1 MIRAT
6 RKEWLKQ
13 LTAVVLALVAGCS
26 RELREPATP
35 VDVPTSFSASGPA
48 PLQAKWWEA
57 FEDEGLN
64 VLIEQAL
71 TGNPTLQTA
80 WDRLAQAQAVAEQAA
95 AILWPQADVQAGA
108 GRTRTENER
117 GTMYSTL
124 YSVGVAAAYEVD
136 LWSRLKS
143 TRRAAWLDVQAGRDA
158 VDTAAIT
165 VAASIAY
172 TWYQLAEAKALLQI
186 ADEQIETN
194 KKVLDIVTVQF
205 RTGKAA
211 AADVLRQRQLVAAT
225 EAQALLA
232 EKTVHLLQYTLSVL
246 LGKRPE
252 LAWQQTTI
260 WLPELPL
267 QPAPGVPTEVLWRR
281 PDVRQAYRG
290 VQAADQRLAAAV
302 AEQYPRLSLSAR
314 AETSAVSVHN
324 LFDDWLANLAANAV
338 QPLFDADQ
346 RKAEVQRQKA
356 IVSQSIHN
364 WSQTILEALEDV
376 EAALTQE
383 RQQRQLV
390 ENIELRLRLARR
402 TYERIRESFIKGQV
416 DYIRV
421 LESLQSLQGLER
433 DLVTARRTLVQFRI
447 DLYRS
452 IAGGFA
458 LPQPRLAQVDAQRRT
473 DLPNKDIIESE

>member
-1 MIRAT
+1 
-6 RKEWLKQ
+6 
-13 LTAVVLALVAGCS
+13 
-26 RELREPATP
+26 
-35 VDVPTSFSASGPA
+35 
-48 PLQAKWWEA
+48 
-57 FEDEGLN
+57 
-64 VLIEQAL
+64 
-71 TGNPTLQTA
+71 
-80 WDRLAQAQAVAEQAA
+80 
-95 AILWPQADVQAGA
+95 
-108 GRTRTENER
+108 
-117 GTMYSTL
+117 MYSTL

-267 QPAPGVPTEVLWRR
+267 QPALGVPTEVLWRR